1 MSKADILNELPRLK
15 SGERQEIFNRLCEI
29 EESDLLQGGSPS
41 AEEKALLDQE
51 LADYQKNPDTGS
63 SWPEVEA
70 RLRKPTQ
77 P

>member
-15 SGERQEIFNRLCEI
+15 SGERQEIFDRLCEI
-29 EESDLLQGGSPS
+29 EESDLLQGGAPS
-41 AEEKALLDQE
+41 AEEKTLLDQE
-51 LADYQKNPDTGS
+51 LADYRKKPDAGS